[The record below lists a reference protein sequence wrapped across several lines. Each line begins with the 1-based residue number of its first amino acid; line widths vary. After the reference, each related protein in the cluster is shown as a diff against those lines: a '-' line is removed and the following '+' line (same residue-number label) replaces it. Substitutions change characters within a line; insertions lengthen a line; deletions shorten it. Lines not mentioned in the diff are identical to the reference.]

1 MGQTQNL
8 NCQGS
13 FFYDSKKTDGITISH
28 LRMGNEEIK
37 AGYKIVTNAHFISIS
52 NES

>member
-1 MGQTQNL
+1 MGLTQNL

-13 FFYDSKKTDGITISH
+13 FYYDSKKTDGITISH
-28 LRMGNEEIK
+28 LRMGKGEIK
-37 AGYKIVTNAHFISIS
+37 AGYKIDTNADFISIS